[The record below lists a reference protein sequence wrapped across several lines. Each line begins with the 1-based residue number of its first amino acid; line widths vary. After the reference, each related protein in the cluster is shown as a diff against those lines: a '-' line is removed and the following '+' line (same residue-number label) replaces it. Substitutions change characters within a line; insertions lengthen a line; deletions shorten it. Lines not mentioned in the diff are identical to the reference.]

1 MPAHFDDVLLDL
13 KARDDRDMRRSAA
26 PLEQA
31 LDADVLDTSDLTVE
45 ESIARAI
52 KLVEARLAAA
62 AGEAQTQDFRE

>member
-1 MPAHFDDVLLDL
+1 MT
-13 KARDDRDMRRSAA
+13 RSAA

-31 LDADVLDTSDLTVE
+31 SDADVLDTSDLTVE

-62 AGEAQTQDFRE
+62 AGKAQTRDFRE